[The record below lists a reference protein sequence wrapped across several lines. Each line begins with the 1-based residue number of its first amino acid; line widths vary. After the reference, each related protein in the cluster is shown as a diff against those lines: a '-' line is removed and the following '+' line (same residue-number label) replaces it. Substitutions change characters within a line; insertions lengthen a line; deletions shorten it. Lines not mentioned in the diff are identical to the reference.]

1 MTAPR
6 STTSA
11 TPSRSPASASL
22 VGAYWNDDFRGA
34 AYIYV
39 RSASAPE
46 AAWTQEQKLVASDG
60 AGGDGS
66 AALCRWPRDRA
77 LIGAAGIGAA
87 YVFAR
92 NSGPWT
98 EEQRLVPSDV
108 RSMDLF
114 GWSVA
119 LAADRALVGASY
131 TDQLRGA
138 AFVYSLGVE
147 TGDAG
152 AADSGPDAGPIDTGG
167 TQPGACTRGDD
178 CASGHCE
185 DGICC
190 DRTCAA
196 SERCRAELKVSGED
210 GVCGPARA
218 AAVGAPCRFDVQCT
232 SGRCR
237 GGGDSGV
244 CAQPD
249 PVPDG
254 GLHLGRHV
262 HRRCGGLRAE

>member
-1 MTAPR
+1 
-6 STTSA
+6 
-11 TPSRSPASASL
+11 
-22 VGAYWNDDFRGA
+22 
-34 AYIYV
+34 
-39 RSASAPE
+39 
-46 AAWTQEQKLVASDG
+46 
-60 AGGDGS
+60 
-66 AALCRWPRDRA
+66 
-77 LIGAAGIGAA
+77 
-87 YVFAR
+87 
-92 NSGPWT
+92 
-98 EEQRLVPSDV
+98 
-108 RSMDLF
+108 MDLF

-138 AFVYSLGVE
+138 AYVYSLGVE

-167 TQPGACTRGDD
+167 NQPGACARGDE

-190 DRTCAA
+190 DRTCTA

-218 AAVGAPCRFDVQCT
+218 AAIGAPCRFDVQCT
-232 SGRCR
+232 TGRCR

-249 PVPDG
+249 PAPDAG
-254 GLHLGRHV
+254 CTSGAMCIVDAAGFAPSDDAG
-262 HRRCGGLRAE
+262 CGCRAVSWPGNGLRAWFGLALALAGLRQSRRSRRS